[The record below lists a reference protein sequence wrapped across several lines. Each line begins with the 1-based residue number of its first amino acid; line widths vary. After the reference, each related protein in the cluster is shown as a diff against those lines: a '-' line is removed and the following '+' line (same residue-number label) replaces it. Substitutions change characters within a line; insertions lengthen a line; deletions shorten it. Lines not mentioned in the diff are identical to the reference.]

1 MSATRR
7 TETFPTGDTRCS
19 ITVSMASGQI
29 EVRAFDAQHVTV
41 DLESHHADLWEI
53 SRFGDTVAIH
63 APRRRSGKSAR
74 LSLQL
79 PTGTNIRIDAASAD
93 MVMHGTLGD
102 VRVRTAS
109 GDLRAD
115 DVERIDFGSASG
127 DVKVRTVTG
136 RVVASTASGDVRA
149 DRVGGDCQCGTAS
162 GDVRI
167 DRCDGDA
174 IDVKTVSGNIQL
186 GLPAGIRVDPDIATL
201 SGRTR
206 MPTPRPAVAGDTPR
220 RNVRVRLRA
229 VSGDITI
236 ERVDG

>member
-1 MSATRR
+1 MSAVRR
-7 TETFPTGDTRCS
+7 TETFPTGDVRCS
-19 ITVSMASGQI
+19 VTVTMASGQI
-29 EVRAFDAQHVTV
+29 EVRAFEAQHVGV

-74 LSLQL
+74 LSLQV
-79 PTGTNIRIDAASAD
+79 PSGTHLRIDAASAD
-93 MVMHGTLGD
+93 MVMHGSLGD

-127 DVKVRTVTG
+127 DVKVRTVNG
-136 RVVASTASGDVRA
+136 RLVASTASGDVRA
-149 DRVGGDCQCGTAS
+149 DRVGDDCQCGTAS

-167 DRCDGDA
+167 DCCDGDA
-174 IDVKTVSGNIQL
+174 IEVKTVSGNILL

-206 MPTPRPAVAGDTPR
+206 MPTPRAAPPVDAPR

-236 ERVDG
+236 ERVDR

>member
-1 MSATRR
+1 
-7 TETFPTGDTRCS
+7 
-19 ITVSMASGQI
+19 MASGQL

-41 DLESHHADLWEI
+41 DLDTDHADDWDI
-53 SRFGDTVAIH
+53 SPFGDTIVVR
-63 APRRRSGKSAR
+63 APRRRRTRSAK
-74 LSLQL
+74 LALQV
-79 PTGTNIRIDAASAD
+79 PTGTNISIDAASAD

-136 RVVASTASGDVRA
+136 RLTASTASGDVRA
-149 DRVGGDCQCGTAS
+149 DRVGDDCQCGTAS

-167 DRCDGDA
+167 DRCDGDT
-174 IDVKTVSGNIQL
+174 IEVKTVSGDIL
-186 GLPAGIRVDPDIATL
+186 VGLPAGIRVDPDIATL

-206 MPTPRPAVAGDTPR
+206 LPSPRPAAAGDAPR
-220 RNVRVRLRA
+220 RNVRLRLRA